1 RRSNFDARADS
12 AVEDIADIRVGRD
25 EIHGSGS
32 DTSNEENQEQQG
44 EQAASKSADRT
55 RHHIE
60 DRCVEA
66 SNQRFH
72 LFAVI
77 DGHAGARTADFLV
90 EELFKTLDGVYDN
103 GFDQAKLSKVL
114 EELDSRYYL
123 QSGAQCCDCR
133 AIIQETPESADAEE
147 KGMEQAPSSM
157 EGKTSAL
164 SEDHCTE
171 NEKEIV
177 RALLRGADI
186 SDKRIDG
193 ILDPFRA
200 FGDGSSPRLRSIK
213 ANCSLVAASWSYG
226 VWKVLS
232 NDHAMEA
239 AVTVRERLQGGI
251 WRS

>member
-1 RRSNFDARADS
+1 MDVAATDARADS
-12 AVEDIADIRVGRD
+12 AVEDVADIRVGQD

-55 RHHIE
+55 VSG
-60 DRCVEA
+60 CCWT
-66 SNQRFH
+66 NQRFH

-123 QSGAQCCDCR
+123 RSIAHLSR
-133 AIIQETPESADAEE
+133 RKRTIAARTPESADAEE
-147 KGMEQAPSSM
+147 KGMEQVPSST
-157 EGKTSAL
+157 EGKTSEL

-171 NEKEIV
+171 NEKEIA

-193 ILDPFRA
+193 ILAPFRA

>member
-1 RRSNFDARADS
+1 MDVAATDARADS
-12 AVEDIADIRVGRD
+12 AVEDVADIRVGQD

-55 RHHIE
+55 VSGCCWTWG
-60 DRCVEA
+60 RC
-66 SNQRFH
+66 R
-72 LFAVI
+72 
-77 DGHAGARTADFLV
+77 GGAGMRGTTLKTADFLV

-123 QSGAQCCDCR
+123 RSIAHLSR
-133 AIIQETPESADAEE
+133 RKRTIAARTPESADAEE
-147 KGMEQAPSSM
+147 KGMEQVPSST
-157 EGKTSAL
+157 EGKTSEL

-171 NEKEIV
+171 NEKEIA

-193 ILDPFRA
+193 ILAPFRA

>member
-1 RRSNFDARADS
+1 MDVAATLTRAPTALSKTSQISELAETRYTDRGATQAMRRTRSSRAS
-12 AVEDIADIRVGRD
+12 KRLQNLLIERYSAAAGRGVAVE
-25 EIHGSGS
+25 
-32 DTSNEENQEQQG
+32 
-44 EQAASKSADRT
+44 
-55 RHHIE
+55 
-60 DRCVEA
+60 
-66 SNQRFH
+66 RFH

-114 EELDSRYYL
+114 EELDS
-123 QSGAQCCDCR
+123 SGAQCCDCR

-147 KGMEQAPSSM
+147 KGMEQAPSST

>member
-1 RRSNFDARADS
+1 MDVAATDARADS
-12 AVEDIADIRVGRD
+12 AVEDVADIRVGQD

-55 RHHIE
+55 
-60 DRCVEA
+60 A

-72 LFAVI
+72 LFAVV

-114 EELDSRYYL
+114 EELDS
-123 QSGAQCCDCR
+123 SGAQCCDCR

-147 KGMEQAPSSM
+147 KGMEQAPSST

-193 ILDPFRA
+193 ILASFRA

>member
-1 RRSNFDARADS
+1 MDVAATLTRAPTALSKTSQISELAETRYTDRGATQAMRRTRSSR
-12 AVEDIADIRVGRD
+12 
-25 EIHGSGS
+25 
-32 DTSNEENQEQQG
+32 
-44 EQAASKSADRT
+44 ASKRLQNLL
-55 RHHIE
+55 IE
-60 DRCVEA
+60 R
-66 SNQRFH
+66 NQRFH

-123 QSGAQCCDCR
+123 RKSGAQCCDCR

-147 KGMEQAPSSM
+147 KGMEQAPSST